1 LGIALA
7 LGAVGA
13 FGVTAAGC
21 GGQSDNPIGDADA
34 GAGSDTGTTLDSG
47 GGGSD
52 SGGDSTVGVQDS
64 GGDGSVIADGGSDGN
79 ESIGDSGHEAGL
91 DAGFDADADT
101 GVPPL
106 ADAKLVLVHA
116 APGLGPVRFCLAT
129 SVGTAESVVAP
140 ISALPHGPLSAPS
153 YPPPPAF
160 GSEYDGGS
168 APVAQGTPGLYP
180 GTIAAL
186 PDITSLDAF
195 AITFILI
202 DANAIANNTAAG
214 SPDGGP
220 ELTCQQ
226 LLGTHAKGTTD
237 SPVAGTLT
245 PSQFIVL
252 PAIPPGTFPDGS
264 TSLLSFTG
272 CVAGYEPSAAARA
285 QGTTATDICG
295 ADFGSS
301 GNVAVGVAPI
311 DTTSAPTSG
320 GWGVQFAHRST
331 AIQGTPV
338 PIVAGGTPTG
348 IVHKAASAGLLPQIT
363 ASGDLIALAASPVQT
378 SGTQITPYTTVTADP
393 TTSGFG
399 VLTAPGSLA
408 DGGEEPLP
416 WPVSFQTI
424 GGVQTAVLGDLLGL
438 SLGGIEALSAWQLS
452 TADGGSPSGFAAG
465 NGYTLVFVG
474 SIDAPQ
480 LANPDGGVDVNPTY
494 DGRGLH
500 VVAFP
505 NRFAPILL
513 Q

>member
-1 LGIALA
+1 MRRVLGARLGIALA

-363 ASGDLIALAASPVQT
+363 ASGDHSVHHGDRGPDHVGIRRAHSTGLAGRRWRRAPPVASLVSDDWRRADGRARRSPRTLARGHRGAVGLAA
-378 SGTQITPYTTVTADP
+378 
-393 TTSGFG
+393 F
-399 VLTAPGSLA
+399 
-408 DGGEEPLP
+408 DGGRRVALRLRSGQRVHARVRREHRRASAREPGR
-416 WPVSFQTI
+416 WRRR
-424 GGVQTAVLGDLLGL
+424 
-438 SLGGIEALSAWQLS
+438 E
-452 TADGGSPSGFAAG
+452 
-465 NGYTLVFVG
+465 
-474 SIDAPQ
+474 
-480 LANPDGGVDVNPTY
+480 PDV
-494 DGRGLH
+494 
-500 VVAFP
+500 
-505 NRFAPILL
+505 
-513 Q
+513 